1 MKKSAPLWLFVTV
14 MVATTFTVS
23 CEKAEDHKQP
33 EEPVNISIEPYQK
46 EIIDSANSFA
56 FGLFNSAIN
65 DAKGGGNI
73 LISPFSVTTALSMA
87 LNGAAGETYED
98 MRGTLGF
105 NNKTIDQINDT
116 YLKLIKE
123 MVPVD
128 SRVILGIANS
138 VWVEKQFQAKEEFIN
153 ALKEFYEAE
162 ARTIDK
168 TDPYAVKTVNDWI
181 AEKTHDKIKNM
192 LDELNPDMVMLLINA
207 IYFNGK
213 WKYSFD
219 KSETKEKPFYLNGN
233 NPEQVPMM
241 HIKTSLNAVG
251 TDNVTIA
258 DIPYGQGNFSMVVVL
273 PDEGTGTEEI
283 AGALTESLWNN
294 WITLLETN
302 KHDVSLSMPKFK
314 YEYKRTLN
322 DDLKNM
328 GMGIAFSDLADFSN
342 ISDIPVMISTVLHQ
356 AFIENNEEGTEAAA
370 ATVVEF
376 TNTSVNPGSAV
387 ESVILDRPFLYFI
400 RECSTGTI
408 LFTGRVNDPLAD

>member
-65 DAKGGGNI
+65 DTKGGGNI

-116 YLKLIKE
+116 YLKLIEE

-241 HIKTSLNAVG
+241 HIKTSLNAVR